1 MKNIK
6 TFLRWQIVKQ
16 AKDDIIINEVFMS
29 DYLLGLN
36 QQQYQ
41 AVTTKSQYVRVVAGA
56 GSGKTRVLTTRVVY
70 LVENWGISP
79 ENILAITFTNK
90 AANEMKKRLEAQLG
104 LDKSKAQVS
113 TIHSFCV
120 RVLRQEIRREG
131 YPSNF
136 TILDGDDQ
144 KSIIKEA
151 IKVLDYTEDK
161 DLKIPTILSH
171 ISNDKCAGLSPKDIL
186 EKSNNY
192 YYEKVAHIYEYYD
205 NRCHELY
212 ALDFDDLL
220 LWTNKI
226 LEKYPNVRK
235 KWQDKYQFILV
246 DEFQDIDNVQYKLI
260 TLLANPN
267 TYIYVVGDPDQTI
280 YSWRGADINII
291 MQFEKEFKGTETII
305 LNKNYRSTQNILN
318 GANSLISY
326 NKRRVK
332 KDLVT
337 ENKEGSKILHC
348 CAANDESESLFVA
361 EKIDSLVKKGYK
373 YQDIAILYRSNY
385 LSRSVE
391 KELIAFGIPYIIY
404 GAVRFYDRAEI
415 KDMLCYLRMMTVKD
429 DLSLK
434 RVINT
439 PKRGIGQKSVD
450 DLFVVARNNRISC
463 FDAIDI
469 YEGSAKTKMLKF
481 KGQVLDW
488 IERSKDQ
495 PISKTFEMLFSESGL
510 RSQLENS
517 NDPSDEDR
525 QENVKELLNDI
536 TQYEQELPEAT
547 LDDYLANV
555 ALYSDIQNNTDED
568 HITLMTVH
576 SAKGLEFKNVF
587 VIGMSEG
594 IFPAMKSLE
603 DGINGLEE
611 ERRLAYVAYTRAK
624 ENLFITDN
632 RAYSYSVASEKQ
644 TSRFVKEIDSEY
656 IDEYGSSSQRKAT
669 NVDYVSPINLSNE
682 AISSKKSKYK
692 VGDMV
697 YHDILGK
704 GVITK
709 IDGSYGEIAFSYP
722 AGVKKIS
729 LTFPKLHKWEDVKDD

>member
-348 CAANDESESLFVA
+348 CAASDESESLFVA
-361 EKIDSLVKKGYK
+361 EKIASLVKKGYK

-391 KELIAFGIPYIIY
+391 KQLIAFGIPYIIY

-510 RSQLENS
+510 RNQLENS

-555 ALYSDIQNNTDED
+555 ALYSDIQNNTDEN

-709 IDGSYGEIAFSYP
+709 IDGNYGEIAFSYP

>member
-1 MKNIK
+1 
-6 TFLRWQIVKQ
+6 
-16 AKDDIIINEVFMS
+16 MS

-348 CAANDESESLFVA
+348 CAASDESESLFVA

-391 KELIAFGIPYIIY
+391 KQLIAFGMPYIIY

-510 RSQLENS
+510 RNQLENS

-709 IDGSYGEIAFSYP
+709 IDGNYGEIAFSYP

>member
-348 CAANDESESLFVA
+348 CAASDESESLFVA

-391 KELIAFGIPYIIY
+391 KQLIAFGMPYIIY

-510 RSQLENS
+510 RNQLENS

-555 ALYSDIQNNTDED
+555 ALYSDIQNNTDEN

-709 IDGSYGEIAFSYP
+709 IDGNYGEIAFSYP

>member
-1 MKNIK
+1 
-6 TFLRWQIVKQ
+6 
-16 AKDDIIINEVFMS
+16 MS

-510 RSQLENS
+510 RNQLENS

-656 IDEYGSSSQRKAT
+656 IDEYGSSSQRKTT
-669 NVDYVSPINLSNE
+669 NVDYVSTINLSNE

>member
-1 MKNIK
+1 
-6 TFLRWQIVKQ
+6 
-16 AKDDIIINEVFMS
+16 MS

-348 CAANDESESLFVA
+348 CAASDELESLFVA

-391 KELIAFGIPYIIY
+391 KQLIAFGMPYIIY

-510 RSQLENS
+510 RNQLENS

>member
-1 MKNIK
+1 
-6 TFLRWQIVKQ
+6 
-16 AKDDIIINEVFMS
+16 MS

-510 RSQLENS
+510 RNQLENS

-709 IDGSYGEIAFSYP
+709 IDGNYGEIAFSYP

>member
-1 MKNIK
+1 
-6 TFLRWQIVKQ
+6 
-16 AKDDIIINEVFMS
+16 MS

-36 QQQYQ
+36 KQQYQ

-70 LVENWGISP
+70 LVENWGVSA

-90 AANEMKKRLEAQLG
+90 AASEMKKRLEAQLG
-104 LDKSKAQVS
+104 ADKSKAQVS

-151 IKVLDYTEDK
+151 IKVLDYTDDK

-171 ISNDKCAGLSPKDIL
+171 ISNDKCAGLSPKDVL
-186 EKSNNY
+186 ESKANNY
-192 YYEKVAHIYEYYD
+192 YYDKIAHIYEYYD

-226 LEKYPNVRK
+226 LKKYPNVRK

-246 DEFQDIDNVQYKLI
+246 DEFQDIDNVQYELI

-280 YSWRGADINII
+280 YSWRGANINII

-326 NKRRVK
+326 NKHRVK

-337 ENKEGSKILHC
+337 ENEEGSKILHC
-348 CAANDESESLFVA
+348 CAANDELESLFVA
-361 EKIDSLVKKGYK
+361 EKIASLVKKGYK

-391 KELIAFGIPYIIY
+391 KELIAFGMPYIIY

-415 KDMLCYLRMMTVKD
+415 KDMLSYLRMMTVKD

-434 RVINT
+434 RIINT

-481 KGQVLDW
+481 KAQILDW
-488 IERSKDQ
+488 IERSKTQ
-495 PISKTFEMLFSESGL
+495 AISKTFEMLFSESGL
-510 RSQLENS
+510 RNQLENS
-517 NDPSDEDR
+517 NDPADEDR

-594 IFPAMKSLE
+594 IFPAMKSLDQ
-603 DGINGLEE
+603 DGIYGLEE

-632 RAYSYSVASEKQ
+632 RAFSYSTASDKQ

-656 IDEYGSSSQRKAT
+656 INEYGSSFQRKPINA
-669 NVDYVSPINLSNE
+669 DYVSPISLSNE
-682 AISSKKSKYK
+682 AVSSKKSKYK

-709 IDGSYGEIAFSYP
+709 ITDGYGEIAFSYP

-729 LTFPKLHKWEDVKDD
+729 LTFPKLHKWEDVKND

>member
-1 MKNIK
+1 
-6 TFLRWQIVKQ
+6 
-16 AKDDIIINEVFMS
+16 MS

-348 CAANDESESLFVA
+348 CAASDELESLFVA

-510 RSQLENS
+510 RNQLENS

-709 IDGSYGEIAFSYP
+709 IDGNYGEIAFSYP

>member
-348 CAANDESESLFVA
+348 CAASDELESLFVA

-391 KELIAFGIPYIIY
+391 KQLIAFGMPYIIY

-510 RSQLENS
+510 RNQLENS

-709 IDGSYGEIAFSYP
+709 IDGNYGEIAFSYP

>member
-1 MKNIK
+1 
-6 TFLRWQIVKQ
+6 
-16 AKDDIIINEVFMS
+16 MS

-488 IERSKDQ
+488 IERSKNQ

-510 RSQLENS
+510 RNQLENS

-709 IDGSYGEIAFSYP
+709 IDGNYGEIAFSYP

>member
-1 MKNIK
+1 
-6 TFLRWQIVKQ
+6 
-16 AKDDIIINEVFMS
+16 MS

-56 GSGKTRVLTTRVVY
+56 GSGKTRVLTTRVAY

-90 AANEMKKRLEAQLG
+90 AANEMKKRLEVQLG
-104 LDKSKAQVS
+104 ADKSKAQVS

-192 YYEKVAHIYEYYD
+192 YSEKVAHIYEYYD

-280 YSWRGADINII
+280 YSWRGANINII

-326 NKRRVK
+326 NKHRVK

-348 CAANDESESLFVA
+348 CAANDELESLFVA
-361 EKIDSLVKKGYK
+361 EKIASLVKKGYK

-391 KELIAFGIPYIIY
+391 KQLIAFGIPYIIY

-439 PKRGIGQKSVD
+439 PKRGIGQKSID

-481 KGQVLDW
+481 KGQILDW

-495 PISKTFEMLFSESGL
+495 PISKTFEMLFTESGL
-510 RSQLENS
+510 RNQLENS
-517 NDPSDEDR
+517 NDPNDEDR

-568 HITLMTVH
+568 HLTLMTVH

-603 DGINGLEE
+603 EGINGLEE

-632 RAYSYSVASEKQ
+632 RSYSYSVASEKQ

-656 IDEYGSSSQRKAT
+656 IDEYGISSQKKTT
-669 NVDYVSPINLSNE
+669 NTDYVSPINLSNE
-682 AISSKKSKYK
+682 AVSSKKSKYK

-709 IDGSYGEIAFSYP
+709 IVGGYGEIAFSYP

>member
-1 MKNIK
+1 
-6 TFLRWQIVKQ
+6 
-16 AKDDIIINEVFMS
+16 MS

-90 AANEMKKRLEAQLG
+90 AANEMKKRLEVQLG
-104 LDKSKAQVS
+104 ADKSKAQVS

-192 YYEKVAHIYEYYD
+192 YSEKVAHIYEYYD
-205 NRCHELY
+205 NRCRELY

-280 YSWRGADINII
+280 YSWRGANINII

-326 NKRRVK
+326 NKHRVK

-348 CAANDESESLFVA
+348 CAANDELESLFVA
-361 EKIDSLVKKGYK
+361 EKIASLVKKGYK

-391 KELIAFGIPYIIY
+391 KQLIAFGIPYIIY

-439 PKRGIGQKSVD
+439 PKRGIGQKSID

-481 KGQVLDW
+481 KGQILDW

-495 PISKTFEMLFSESGL
+495 PISKTFEMLFTESGL
-510 RSQLENS
+510 RNQLENS
-517 NDPSDEDR
+517 NDPNDEDR

-568 HITLMTVH
+568 HLTLMTVH

-603 DGINGLEE
+603 EGINGLEE

-632 RAYSYSVASEKQ
+632 RSYSYSVASEKQ

-656 IDEYGSSSQRKAT
+656 IDEYGISSQKKTT
-669 NVDYVSPINLSNE
+669 NTDYVSPINLSNE
-682 AISSKKSKYK
+682 TISSKKSKYK

-709 IDGSYGEIAFSYP
+709 IVGGYGEIAFSYP